1 MDACNKMYSKLAE
14 QDDTLPVHDF
24 CGEAWLNAEVVV
36 LREHVQRVGTR
47 EWALCAERVSA
58 VFGSPGRTERA
69 CGTYYHDNVF
79 VAGADGAVQ
88 VKAKRRPSKARRPRR
103 DRIARPASVFR
114 RRPSANEIAC

>member
-1 MDACNKMYSKLAE
+1 MMYSLLAA
-14 QDDTLPVHDF
+14 QDDRLPVHVF
-24 CGEAWLNAEVVV
+24 AGEATWLDAEVVV

-88 VKAKRRPSKARRPRR
+88 AKAKTKAMKKARRPRR
-103 DRIARPASVFR
+103 HRIARPASVFR
-114 RRPSANEIAC
+114 RRSSANEIAC